1 MDHYRASMSK
11 FLLRDGSKITVNT
24 QADLADVWSYTTLD
38 GVTVHALLSA
48 KAESRLLQK
57 VPSSLLSVS
66 QRMQL
71 LGQKLSAFI
80 GQ

>member
-1 MDHYRASMSK
+1 MSK

-24 QADLADVWSYTTLD
+24 QADPADVWSYTTLD
-38 GVTVHALLSA
+38 GVTVHALLST
-48 KAESRLLQK
+48 KAESRLMQK
-57 VPSSLLSVS
+57 VPSRHLPLL

-71 LGQKLSAFI
+71 IGQKLSALV

>member
-1 MDHYRASMSK
+1 MSK
-11 FLLRDGSKITVNT
+11 FLLRDGSMISVNT
-24 QADLADVWSYTTLD
+24 QADAEEVWSYTTLD

-57 VPSSLLSVS
+57 VPSTLLTLP

-71 LGQKLSAFI
+71 LGHKLSALVV
-80 GQ
+80 Q

>member
-1 MDHYRASMSK
+1 MDHSPGSMTK
-11 FLLRDGSKITVNT
+11 FLLRDGSKISVNT
-24 QADLADVWSYTTLD
+24 HPDPDEVWTYTTLE

-48 KAESRLLQK
+48 KAESRLLQN
-57 VPSSLLSVS
+57 VPLRLLTLP

-71 LGQKLSAFI
+71 LGQKLSALI

>member
-1 MDHYRASMSK
+1 MDHSPGSMTK
-11 FLLRDGSKITVNT
+11 FLLRDGSKISVNT
-24 QADLADVWSYTTLD
+24 QPDPDEVWTYTTLE

-48 KAESRLLQK
+48 KAESRLLQN
-57 VPSSLLSVS
+57 VPLRLLTLP

-71 LGQKLSAFI
+71 LGQKLSALI

>member
-1 MDHYRASMSK
+1 MDHCLISMSK
-11 FLLRDGSKITVNT
+11 FLLRDGSKISVDT
-24 QADLADVWSYTTLD
+24 QADPEDVLIYTTLE

-57 VPSSLLSVS
+57 VPLRLLTLP

-71 LGQKLSAFI
+71 LGQKLSALI

>member
-11 FLLRDGSKITVNT
+11 FLLRDGSKISVNT
-24 QADLADVWSYTTLD
+24 QADPADVWSYTTLD

-57 VPSSLLSVS
+57 VPSSLLTVS

-71 LGQKLSAFI
+71 LGQKLGAFV

>member
-1 MDHYRASMSK
+1 MSK
-11 FLLRDGSKITVNT
+11 FLLRDGSKISINT
-24 QADLADVWSYTTLD
+24 QADPGDVWSYTTLD

-57 VPSSLLSVS
+57 LPSSLLTVS

-71 LGQKLSAFI
+71 LGQKLSAFV

>member
-1 MDHYRASMSK
+1 MSK
-11 FLLRDGSKITVNT
+11 FLLRDGSKISINT
-24 QADLADVWSYTTLD
+24 QADPTGVWSYTTLD

-57 VPSSLLSVS
+57 VPSSLLTLS

-71 LGQKLSAFI
+71 IGHKLSALV

>member
-1 MDHYRASMSK
+1 MDHYRASMSR

-24 QADLADVWSYTTLD
+24 QADPADVWSYTTLD

-57 VPSSLLSVS
+57 VPSSLLTVS

-71 LGQKLSAFI
+71 LGQKLSAFV

>member
-1 MDHYRASMSK
+1 MDHYPASMAK
-11 FLLRDGSKITVNT
+11 FLLRDGSKISVNT
-24 QADLADVWSYTTLD
+24 QAEPADVWSYTTLD

-57 VPSSLLSVS
+57 VPSSLLTVS

-71 LGQKLSAFI
+71 LGQKLSAFV

>member
-1 MDHYRASMSK
+1 MSK
-11 FLLRDGSKITVNT
+11 FLLRDGSKISVNT
-24 QADLADVWSYTTLD
+24 LADPADVWSYTTLD

-57 VPSSLLSVS
+57 VPSSLLTVP

-71 LGQKLSAFI
+71 LGQKLSAFV

>member
-1 MDHYRASMSK
+1 MEHCRASMSK
-11 FLLRDGSKITVNT
+11 FLLRDGSKISVNT
-24 QADLADVWSYTTLD
+24 QADPADVWSYTTLD

-48 KAESRLLQK
+48 QAESRLLQK
-57 VPSSLLSVS
+57 VPSILLTVS

-71 LGQKLSAFI
+71 LGQKLSAFV

>member
-1 MDHYRASMSK
+1 MSK

-24 QADLADVWSYTTLD
+24 QADTADVWSYTTLD

-48 KAESRLLQK
+48 KAESRFLQK
-57 VPSSLLSVS
+57 VPSSLLTVS

-71 LGQKLSAFI
+71 LGQKLSAFV

>member
-1 MDHYRASMSK
+1 MSK

-24 QADLADVWSYTTLD
+24 QADPADVWSYTTLD

-57 VPSSLLSVS
+57 VPSSLLTVS

-71 LGQKLSAFI
+71 LGQKLSAFV